1 MKLDEIPTH
10 AISQKHSEP
19 DQCGVEFTGVSVKWP
34 AAEDQVEDTLIDI
47 SFGVSPGQVLAV
59 VGHVGSGKVSLF
71 HSLVLKYFE

>member
-1 MKLDEIPTH
+1 MLDEMSDVSLTNGG
-10 AISQKHSEP
+10 SEP

-59 VGHVGSGKVSLF
+59 VGHVGSGKVGLF